1 MAKKPEEQARKKRWE
16 NDPEYREKV
25 QNYRRA
31 WRIRYKQDDP
41 KRRLS
46 SLMSREIRL
55 AIEQRKGG
63 RRWED
68 LVGYTLGELMDHLES
83 KFTEGM
89 TWDNMGKWR
98 IDHVRPISSF
108 NFETVDDP
116 DFKKCWSLENLQ
128 PLWGGQNLGKGA
140 KYNPL

>member
-1 MAKKPEEQARKKRWE
+1 
-16 NDPEYREKV
+16 
-25 QNYRRA
+25 
-31 WRIRYKQDDP
+31 
-41 KRRLS
+41 
-46 SLMSREIRL
+46 MSREIRL